1 MQDMAP
7 THRPVR
13 DFTPVPR
20 KYRFDGWTAER
31 QRAFIAALAETGSVT
46 AAARRINMST
56 EGAYFLRRQPG
67 AEGFAAAWAEALDHG
82 VQNLADI
89 AIDRA
94 RDGTPVPVFWKGEQV
109 GEKRRY
115 NDKLL
120 MFILRHHMPAKYGTP
135 SGPLRQGTK
144 HPETIAREKKEAE
157 NAERTARQNDE
168 AENKRLFG
176 LMLKQYE
183 AKVIVERRYRL
194 EGRFVAADH
203 ALRTLA
209 FLELVMVVG
218 GESAALIDR
227 CTGVDEHGESVCERP
242 YADPMSD
249 ILAEIRQKVW
259 DKLGDPPRP
268 PVWLPRKDPGYHTDI
283 YGKSDRAKAQQRAHQ
298 MMAEAQALW
307 EATATEEK
315 WAAWCGGEY
324 TRREMR

>member
-1 MQDMAP
+1 MQDMVP
-7 THRPVR
+7 TLRPVR

-20 KYRFDGWTAER
+20 KYRYDGWTAER
-31 QRAFIAALAETGSVT
+31 QRAFIAALAETGSVK
-46 AAARRINMST
+46 AACRQINMAAT
-56 EGAYFLRRQPG
+56 GAYFLRRQPG
-67 AEGFAAAWAEALDHG
+67 AEGFAAAWADALDHG
-82 VQNLADI
+82 VQSLADI

-120 MFILRHHMPAKYGTP
+120 MFILRHHLPAKYGTP
-135 SGPLRQGTK
+135 PAKLREGTK
-144 HPETIAREKKEAE
+144 HPDTIAREKKEAE
-157 NAERTARQNDE
+157 KAERLARQNDE
-168 AENKRLFG
+168 AGNKRLFVK
-176 LMLKQYE
+176 LLKQYE
-183 AKVIVERRYRL
+183 AKVIEERRHRL

-227 CTGVDEHGESVCERP
+227 CTGVDKRGMLLPDAP

-268 PVWLPRKDPGYHTDI
+268 PVWLPRKHPGFHTDI
-283 YGKSDRAKAQQRAHQ
+283 YGKSDRAKAQQRAYG

-315 WAAWCGGEY
+315 WAAWCGGNNSLD
-324 TRREMR
+324 

>member
-1 MQDMAP
+1 MQDMVP
-7 THRPVR
+7 SVRPVR

-20 KYRFDGWTAER
+20 KYRFDGWTAAR

-56 EGAYFLRRQPG
+56 EGAYHLRRQPG
-67 AEGFAAAWAEALDHG
+67 AEEFAAAWADALDHG
-82 VQNLADI
+82 VQSLADI

-94 RDGTPVPVFWKGEQV
+94 REGTPVPIFWKGEQV

-135 SGPLRQGTK
+135 AGRLREGTK
-144 HPETIAREKKEAE
+144 HPDTIAREKKEAE
-157 NAERTARQNDE
+157 KAERLALRNDE

-183 AKVIVERRYRL
+183 AKVIQERNLRL
-194 EGRFVAADH
+194 EGRVVAADYT
-203 ALRTLA
+203 LRQLS

-218 GESAALIDR
+218 GHSAALIDR
-227 CTGVDEHGESVCERP
+227 CTGFDENGVRRGDEP

-259 DKLGDPPRP
+259 DRIGDPPRP
-268 PVWLPRKDPGYHTDI
+268 PVRLPRVQNGFGVEC
-283 YGKSDRAKAQQRAHQ
+283 YGKDARAQAQQRAKA

-307 EATATEEK
+307 EATGSDEA
-315 WAAWCGGEY
+315 WAKWCGE
-324 TRREMR
+324 